1 MSIEVKVVKHGCVI
15 LADVHQPMLEATRS
29 LLDVVFDT
37 VVMVSSYESLL
48 KAALNMRPD
57 LIVVDL
63 SLPSSSGDKLLLP
76 LDKQLKEFVIIII
89 GSYNEKDV
97 VNSIMKKGADGYVL
111 KRSMATDLLQ
121 AIDKV
126 LDGETY
132 VSPSAVCE

>member
-1 MSIEVKVVKHGCVI
+1 
-15 LADVHQPMLEATRS
+15 MLEATRS

-126 LDGETY
+126 LDGENY

>member
-1 MSIEVKVVKHGCVI
+1 LSIEVKVVKHGCVI